1 MKQLEKLEHVF
12 DTDQKV
18 FSLHLTG
25 MHFIL
30 STVLKEH
37 YATTP
42 QPILEAFY
50 RELNTEPDSVSFVA
64 GVSKSGTTLP
74 KIALIDKFSLCHAA
88 LMSTT
93 SPVYDIQSL
102 GNTISP
108 DISPK
113 RFSHLTAPFN

>member
-1 MKQLEKLEHVF
+1 MNTARESGFSATPSFDLLSTMLKQLEKLEHVF

-50 RELNTEPDSVSFVA
+50 RELNREPDSVSFVA
-64 GVSKSGTTLP
+64 GVSQPLTTLP

-88 LMSTT
+88 LMSTSPT
-93 SPVYDIQSL
+93 SD
-102 GNTISP
+102 
-108 DISPK
+108 
-113 RFSHLTAPFN
+113 F